1 MIISITYEINALGC
15 SFSGIHCVIR
25 DLESIYVY
33 RKAIKFGLNV
43 NGEVVKCRSVLEV
56 DTASGTSSFYLDSSE
71 VFPLYR
77 VRTQKLFEKPCDL
90 SRFINLFATKKAQ
103 IIFKS

>member
-1 MIISITYEINALGC
+1 MIISITYEINALDC
-15 SFSGIHCVIR
+15 CFSGIHCVIR
-25 DLESIYVY
+25 DLESILVY
-33 RKAIKFGLNV
+33 RRAIKFGVNV
-43 NGEVVKCRSVLEV
+43 NGEVVKSRSVLEV
-56 DTASGTSSFYLDSSE
+56 DTALGTCSFYLSNSE

-90 SRFINLFATKKAQ
+90 SRLINLFASKKAH